1 MNPSKEVNILNE
13 LLFGETVPVHIQVI
27 LETAKNH
34 LQGVGNV
41 GNGVD
46 VVVEVLNGDVVVDG
60 IQSFKQIYTLNS
72 EEKRHTF
79 RREGDTLEGGLK
91 DGMNGGVRPLGWHRQ
106 GHGIVLFERIQFVR
120 QRVSSFD
127 VERSLTGAQE
137 GVHFLSSLVESRGD
151 LGGQGATAV
160 GQGDAVS
167 LGHPSTHDRGEE
179 VHTVPSVGA
188 SLSSA

>member
-1 MNPSKEVNILNE
+1 MNPSKEVNILKE

-60 IQSFKQIYTLNS
+60 IQSFKQVYTLNS

-79 RREGDTLEGGLK
+79 WGQRDTLEGGLK
-91 DGMNGGVRPLGWHRQ
+91 NGMNG
-106 GHGIVLFERIQFVR
+106 
-120 QRVSSFD
+120 
-127 VERSLTGAQE
+127 
-137 GVHFLSSLVESRGD
+137 
-151 LGGQGATAV
+151 
-160 GQGDAVS
+160 
-167 LGHPSTHDRGEE
+167 
-179 VHTVPSVGA
+179 
-188 SLSSA
+188 